1 MDYERR
7 GKLEQLGLS
16 ATEAGIYLTLLKSGP
31 LGASALAIATQI
43 PRTSVYPTLASL
55 VDKGLVEDGAE
66 HGSRF
71 AAVPPDEGLSA
82 LIAREEEALRR
93 RSGLAGELAKEFS
106 AIAESGGAPPEELVQ
121 VLRNPHAVV
130 ERFSR
135 LELEAEQSIE
145 AFVKPPFFTRTGNPS
160 QAKAMRRGVRAR
172 AIYDRQALEDP
183 AIKPFL
189 KGWVSSGEEMRVYD
203 GSLPHKMAIVDSKA
217 VFLPLIMPGDQPK
230 AILIRNAELGETF
243 SLAFQHVWERSAPFA
258 SLVSKKMARKPT
270 RRIRSSK
277 QKPSR
282 EK

>member
-1 MDYERR
+1 MDYEQR

-16 ATEAGIYLTLLKSGP
+16 AAEAAVYLTLLKSGP
-31 LGASALAIATQI
+31 LGASAIAIATQI
-43 PRTSVYPTLASL
+43 PRTSVYPTVASL

-71 AAVPPDEGLSA
+71 SPVPPEQALSA
-82 LIAREEEALRR
+82 LIAREEETLRR

-106 AIAESGGAPPEELVQ
+106 AIAESNAASSEELVQ

-135 LELEAEQSIE
+135 LELEAEESIE
-145 AFVKPPFFTRTGNPS
+145 AFVKPPFFTRTGNPP

-172 AIYDRQALEDP
+172 AIYDKQALEDP

-189 KGWVSSGEEMRVYD
+189 KGWISGGEEVRVFD

-217 VFLPLIMPGDQPK
+217 VLLPLIMPGDQPK

-243 SLAFQHVWERSAPFA
+243 SMAFQHVWDRSKPFA
-258 SLVSKKMARKPT
+258 AAMSQTAPRKPA
-270 RRIRSSK
+270 RRNRHSSK
-277 QKPSR
+277 
-282 EK
+282 